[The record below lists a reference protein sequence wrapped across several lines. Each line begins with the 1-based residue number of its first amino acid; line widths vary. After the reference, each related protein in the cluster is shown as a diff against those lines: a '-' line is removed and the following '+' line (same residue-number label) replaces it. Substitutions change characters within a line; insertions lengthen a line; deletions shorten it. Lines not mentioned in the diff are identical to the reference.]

1 MSRKIPP
8 LNWLRAFESSARHL
22 SFTAAA
28 QELGLTQTAISKQVK
43 NLELHFH
50 VLLFQRRARS
60 LILTKA
66 GETYLPKVRDAFDR
80 LSVGTE
86 EVFGNRQAELLTIR
100 VSVGF
105 SAYWLGPKIGD
116 FRTRYPS
123 IDFRIVSSVWNNDAD
138 ESDVDLEIRYGSGD
152 WPGFKCERLTI
163 ENIFPICHPKLM
175 EGIAPLKH
183 PEDLESHTLLHVDGY
198 EEGWATWLK
207 AADLPATIS
216 GTGLHFDTSI
226 LSFEMA
232 KTSHGV
238 ALGRSSLTSI
248 VLAEGRLV
256 APFDLVVPIKEGF
269 HLLTPKRKSIH
280 PDAQYFTDWVL
291 EQVRCADKDVS

>member
-22 SFTAAA
+22 SFTHAA

-43 NLELHFH
+43 NLELHFQ

-60 LILTKA
+60 LLLTKA

-105 SAYWLGPKIGD
+105 SAYWLGPKIGN
-116 FRTRYPS
+116 FRVQYPS
-123 IDFRIVSSVWNNDAD
+123 IDFRIVSSVWNSDTD
-138 ESDVDLEIRYGSGD
+138 ESDVDLEIRYGSDD
-152 WPGFKCERLTI
+152 WPGYDSHRLTT
-163 ENIFPICHPKLM
+163 EKIFPVCHPSLLQ
-175 EGIAPLKH
+175 GNPPLKI
-183 PEDLESHTLLHVDGY
+183 PTDLEYHTLLHVDGY

-207 AADLPATIS
+207 SAGLPATFS

-232 KTSHGV
+232 KSGHGI
-238 ALGRSSLTSI
+238 ALARSSLISEI
-248 VLAEGRLV
+248 LHQGQLV
-256 APFDLVVPIKEGF
+256 QPFDLTVPIKEGF
-269 HLLTPKRKSIH
+269 HLLVPKRKSIH
-280 PDAQYFTDWVL
+280 PDAKHFINWVS
-291 EQVRCADKDVS
+291 ETAQSSAPSII

>member
-8 LNWLRAFESSARHL
+8 LNWLRAFEASARHL
-22 SFTAAA
+22 SFTHAA

-43 NLELHFH
+43 NLELHFQ
-50 VLLFQRRARS
+50 VQLFQRRARS

-100 VSVGF
+100 VSIGF
-105 SAYWLGPKIGD
+105 SAYWLGPQIGG
-116 FRTRYPS
+116 FRARYPS
-123 IDFRIVSSVWNNDAD
+123 IDFRIVSSVWNSGTD
-138 ESDVDLEIRYGSGD
+138 ESDVDLEIRYGSND
-152 WPGFKCERLTI
+152 WPGYDSQRLTT
-163 ENIFPICHPKLM
+163 EKIFPVCHPSLL
-175 EGIAPLKH
+175 EGISPLHH
-183 PEDLESHTLLHVDGY
+183 PEDLQNHTLLHVDGY

-207 AADLPATIS
+207 AAGLPDIIS

-226 LSFEMA
+226 LPFEMA
-232 KTSHGV
+232 KSGHGV
-238 ALGRSSLTSI
+238 ALARSSLISTNFQQGQLI
-248 VLAEGRLV
+248 K
-256 APFDLVVPIKEGF
+256 PFDLAVPIKEGF

-280 PDAQYFTDWVL
+280 PDAQLFTNWL
-291 EQVRCADKDVS
+291 FEQAQIITT